1 MAILKDGE
9 NQGEKIVSFLM
20 VGQSNMAGRGDFG
33 EVEPIENEYCHMLR
47 MGRWQKMR
55 EPVNTDRYIFGDSY
69 HSGIGPAPEFARCY
83 AEHFH
88 RHVGL
93 IPCADGGTHINQWQP
108 GELLYDHAVMQ
119 TKLALRTSTL
129 GGILWHQGESDS
141 PNFNKPLYRER
152 FLRFVEH
159 LRRDLHAEEL
169 PFIAGEITH
178 TVAPNWCSQ
187 EEYDR
192 MNALLH
198 ELEAEIPHF
207 TVVSS
212 EGLSMKPDGIHFDSA
227 SCRIFGRRYFNAYLK
242 MR

>member
-55 EPVNTDRYIFGDSY
+55 EPVNTDRYIFGDSF

-129 GGILWHQGESDS
+129 GAFSGIRGNRIHPILINPCIESS
-141 PNFNKPLYRER
+141 F
-152 FLRFVEH
+152 F
-159 LRRDLHAEEL
+159 
-169 PFIAGEITH
+169 
-178 TVAPNWCSQ
+178 
-187 EEYDR
+187 
-192 MNALLH
+192 
-198 ELEAEIPHF
+198 
-207 TVVSS
+207 
-212 EGLSMKPDGIHFDSA
+212 GLSSTCAGIFMRKSFPL
-227 SCRIFGRRYFNAYLK
+227 SPGRLPIRLPQTGAVRRNMTA
-242 MR
+242 